1 MNKKIPIKKFSFRTI
16 VFSIVIAGLS
26 ALFQLLCP
34 NYATPA
40 LPYIVLF
47 FFVITLFTIFIV
59 LRDDNGKSGK
69 RFVSSYMLSRI
80 IKLMSCLLF
89 LGIYLFINRKDSLR
103 FGIAFL
109 VIYFLYSIF
118 ELFILKRESDD
129 IKKRDLEKNQPKEIQ
144 EQ

>member
-1 MNKKIPIKKFSFRTI
+1 MSKKIPIKKFSFRTI

-118 ELFILKRESDD
+118 ELFILKKESDD